1 MAVQASETSVM
12 ITDSSETVV
21 WANCALAK
29 LAGVDS
35 AADIIGRSVRDIFLW
50 TKDVNS
56 SCTSRALATAT
67 AVAGAIVAAVAVAV
81 AIAA

>member
-29 LAGVDS
+29 LAG
-35 AADIIGRSVRDIFLW
+35 IL
-50 TKDVNS
+50 
-56 SCTSRALATAT
+56 
-67 AVAGAIVAAVAVAV
+67 
-81 AIAA
+81 